1 MAKSTLN
8 PEALFNAKWHEL
20 RTELSEWEDYAEC
33 YDGLTR
39 YWCSEAVFEVYW
51 FAEKTGNTSYN
62 LYLTEDLALA
72 GFNVELSEQ
81 PNLEWKGKLA
91 EALCW
96 KETATAIIKEVTGN
110 QLGLFSE

>member
-1 MAKSTLN
+1 MAKDIVN
-8 PEALFNAKWHEL
+8 PEDLFKSKWHEL
-20 RTELSEWEDYAEC
+20 RTELTEWDDYAEC

-51 FAEKTGNTSYN
+51 FAEKTGNTTYH

-81 PNLEWKGKLA
+81 PNLEWKNKLA
-91 EALCW
+91 DALCW
-96 KETATAIIKEVTGN
+96 KEIAVAVIKEATAN
-110 QLGLFSE
+110 QLELFND